1 MSIKDIVILLLV
13 IAIIGAVLFDSFAN
27 FLGFITD
34 ISNGVTNAV
43 DSNEGHIYDENSV
56 EGSSDSYS
64 NNQVSSTSESSQD
77 SSKVGYDDYQRDY
90 KTDMRDSN
98 GNSIYLSII
107 STSGGQMEPGIY
119 QVYWSSDGQINQTR
133 IG

>member
-107 STSGGQMEPGIY
+107 STSGG
-119 QVYWSSDGQINQTR
+119 
-133 IG
+133 